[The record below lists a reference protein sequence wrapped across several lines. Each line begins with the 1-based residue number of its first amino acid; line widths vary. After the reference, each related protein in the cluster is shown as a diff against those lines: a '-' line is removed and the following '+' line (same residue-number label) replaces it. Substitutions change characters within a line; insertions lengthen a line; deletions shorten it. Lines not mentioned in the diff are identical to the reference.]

1 MKRLTL
7 IIAGLSAIAASPAT
21 AQSNSRYPHRD
32 WGKVAT
38 LNMSVID
45 ATTCILRV
53 LNRGSTAT
61 LIPAEGGNDI
71 DLKPGTILGTG
82 AGDAW
87 QTFKVRGENGKTT
100 LRILYRH
107 PLRIGA
113 NDAAVKKLQKRC
125 LKVESISPNP

>member
-82 AGDAW
+82 AGDVHGRHSRLEAKTEKQPCAFSIATPSELA
-87 QTFKVRGENGKTT
+87 QTTR
-100 LRILYRH
+100 R
-107 PLRIGA
+107 
-113 NDAAVKKLQKRC
+113 
-125 LKVESISPNP
+125 